1 MADRI
6 CMDTQLLEQL
16 SSQITAISNALSS
29 VQTSV
34 NSASAEVRRV
44 AASQNGIIQK
54 MNSLQKNTRLTVA
67 HAQSLSAAVRRASI
81 LWSDTERELAGT
93 RMQPS
98 EAAPGNPGGGGAA
111 AGGNR
116 LAEDAIITSL
126 KYPKDKSRW
135 TKDMWDAYNKA
146 VSEAE
151 VYSTTDGRVA
161 VVSGDKIII
170 AGGSGV
176 VIFSD
181 SVSVSSH
188 ETSVTVYGKD
198 GSYTKVDGSLG
209 FETAGWDGK
218 LLAKDKDGKYKP
230 VEIKR
235 HELFKYEDGDV
246 EAKRIGKIFEV
257 GISGS
262 VEHSALHGETSYKNG
277 IVSGEASYDV
287 SKAEAHASL
296 KGGLYATSVDANGN
310 VTYHLEPGIAA
321 EIGASYTLFE
331 TNASGQIGGDN
342 LNVHGST
349 GVTMGQVSAQADA
362 SLGIVDGK
370 FTAHAGAKAEA
381 IAIEA
386 EGKVGVNVAGIEGNV
401 TGKVN
406 IGIGAHADVGYHDGK
421 IKCDIGASVGVGASV
436 SVELD
441 VSGFVDNVGK
451 AVDGAKKTVGALQKA
466 GKSLLNRLF

>member
-98 EAAPGNPGGGGAA
+98 EAAPQNTGGSA
-111 AGGNR
+111 AGGSQ

-126 KYPKDKSRW
+126 KYPKDRSSW
-135 TKDMWDAYNKA
+135 SKDMWDTYNKT
-146 VSEAE
+146 VKEAT
-151 VYSTTDGRVA
+151 VYSTTDGRIA
-161 VVSGDKIII
+161 VVTGDKILI
-170 AGGSGV
+170 AGGAGV
-176 VIFSD
+176 LVFSD
-181 SVSVSSH
+181 SVSKGTH
-188 ETSVTVYGKD
+188 QTTATIYGKD
-198 GSYTKVDGSLG
+198 GSYSKVDVSTGLQ
-209 FETAGWDGK
+209 TAGWDGK
-218 LLAKDKDGKYKP
+218 LLAKGDDGKYKA
-230 VEIKR
+230 VEIKP
-235 HELFKYEDGDV
+235 HDLYKDEQGEVK
-246 EAKRIGKIFEV
+246 AKRIGKILEV
-257 GISGS
+257 GASAS
-262 VEHSALHGETSYKNG
+262 VEHSALHGETSYKDG
-277 IVSGEASYDV
+277 IVSGEASYSV
-287 SKAEAHASL
+287 SKAEAHASI
-296 KGGLYATSVDANGN
+296 KGGLYASSVDANGN

-331 TNASGQIGGDN
+331 ANASGQIGGDN
-342 LNVHGST
+342 LNVHGEV
-349 GVTMGQVSAQADA
+349 GVNAGRVSGQADA

-406 IGIGAHADVGYHDGK
+406 VGIGAHADVGYHDGK
-421 IKCDIGASVGVGASV
+421 ISCDIGASVGIGASV

-441 VSGFVDNVGK
+441 VSGFVENVGK
-451 AVDGAKKTVGALQKA
+451 VADGAKKAVGTLQKA
-466 GKSLLNRLF
+466 GKSLLKHLF